1 MIQRPW
7 KRLARHQRLCAARWR
22 TVSNATEG
30 KRPSQG
36 RGTESEATV
45 WGDVGKVDADA
56 GDWEEDAHTETV
68 AEGKVNTIDNGN
80 IKDSN
85 D

>member
-1 MIQRPW
+1 M
-7 KRLARHQRLCAARWR
+7 
-22 TVSNATEG
+22 
-30 KRPSQG
+30 
-36 RGTESEATV
+36 
-45 WGDVGKVDADA
+45 WGDGKNMDGGA

-68 AEGKVNTIDNGN
+68 AEGKVNTIDNDN